1 MTDLPVTKRE
11 REAEATEK
19 RAVAEERSP
28 RGDLMIASCRS
39 GLPLARRIV
48 ERLRVREEAERG
60 DGERGT
66 EVGFLEGIDTQFSD
80 TETVVRLDA
89 DVSGKDVF
97 LLQALYDPTSERGI
111 DENYM
116 AFFTAARACREWGAN
131 HVTAILPYL
140 AYARQDKPS
149 LSRREPTTAKL
160 TADFA
165 IAAGIDRLITWHPHL
180 RQIHGFY
187 GGTPLHVLDAL
198 GFFVEAYRE
207 YDGREDVIMVAPDA
221 GATKFVMACGR
232 ALDLSCAVGSKYR
245 PRPEEAVL
253 TDVMGDTAGK
263 RVAIVIDDMISSGG
277 TAEALIQ
284 KLIEETEIEEVHLGV
299 SHNLCL
305 PAARERLEELHQAYH
320 LQEVMVTNTIPQTE
334 AFRSLPFLDVR
345 DLSDVLADVILRVH
359 HNRPVSEMYQRIE

>member
-1 MTDLPVTKRE
+1 MSDLSHNLE
-11 REAEATEK
+11 EEATAGE
-19 RAVAEERSP
+19 RVTMGAGERSP
-28 RGDLMIASCRS
+28 RGDLMIAGCRS
-39 GLPLARRIV
+39 GLPLARRLV
-48 ERLRVREEAERG
+48 ERI
-60 DGERGT
+60 DGAA
-66 EVGFLEGIDTQFSD
+66 FLEGMDDQFSD
-80 TETVVRLDA
+80 SETVIRLDA

-97 LLQALYDPTSERGI
+97 LVQALYDPTSERSI

-116 AFFTAARACREWGAN
+116 AFFGAARACREWGAN
-131 HVTAILPYL
+131 HVTAVLPYL
-140 AYARQDKPS
+140 AYARQDKPT

-187 GGTPLHVLDAL
+187 GGTPVHVLDAL
-198 GFFVEAYRE
+198 GFFVDAFGEYR
-207 YDGREDVIMVAPDA
+207 GREDVIMVAPDA
-221 GATKFVMACGR
+221 GASKFVIHCGR

-277 TAEALIQ
+277 TAYALIRR
-284 KLIEETEIEEVHLGV
+284 LIEETEIEEVHLGA

-305 PAARERLEELHQAYH
+305 PAARERLEELHRAYH
-320 LQEVMVTNTIPQTE
+320 LQRVIVTNTVPQTE
-334 AFRSLPFLDVR
+334 PFRSLPFLTVR
-345 DLSDVLADVILRVH
+345 DLSGIMADIIVRVH
-359 HNRPVSEMYQRIE
+359 HNRPVNDLYERLD

>member
-1 MTDLPVTKRE
+1 MTDLPVKEKESVGTEE
-11 REAEATEK
+11 R
-19 RAVAEERSP
+19 VAMSTGERSP

-39 GLPLARRIV
+39 GLPMARRIV
-48 ERLRVREEAERG
+48 ERLRAQAEAAGRS
-60 DGERGT
+60 DD
-66 EVGFLEGIDTQFSD
+66 VGFLKGIDDQFSD
-80 TETVVRLDA
+80 SETVIRLDA

-97 LLQALYDPTSERGI
+97 LLQALYDPTSERSI

-116 AFFTAARACREWGAN
+116 AFFIAARACREWGAN
-131 HVTAILPYL
+131 HVTAVLPYL

-149 LSRREPTTAKL
+149 LFRREPTTAKL

-187 GGTPLHVLDAL
+187 GGTPVHVLDAL
-198 GFFVEAYRE
+198 GFFVNAFSAFA
-207 YDGREDVIMVAPDA
+207 GREDVIMVAPDA
-221 GATKFVMACGR
+221 GASKFVIHCGR

-253 TDVMGDTAGK
+253 TDVMGDTTGK

-277 TAEALIQ
+277 TVYALIQ
-284 KLIEETEIEEVHLGV
+284 KLIQETSIEEVHLGV

-305 PAARERLEELHQAYH
+305 PTARERLEELHQEYH
-320 LQEVMVTNTIPQTE
+320 LQQVMVTNTIPQTE
-334 AFRSLPFLDVR
+334 PFRSLPFLKVR
-345 DLSDVLADVILRVH
+345 DLSGAVAEVILRVH
-359 HNRPVSEMYQRIE
+359 HNRAVSDLYQRLD

>member
-1 MTDLPVTKRE
+1 MSDLSVKE
-11 REAEATEK
+11 WEAAAP
-19 RAVAEERSP
+19 RERSP

-39 GLPLARRIV
+39 GLRLARRIV
-48 ERLRVREEAERG
+48 ERLDEAGGGG
-60 DGERGT
+60 DLF
-66 EVGFLEGIDTQFSD
+66 FLEGIDDQFSD
-80 TETVVRLDA
+80 SETVVRLDA

-97 LLQALYDPTSERGI
+97 LLQALYDPTSERVI

-116 AFFTAARACREWGAN
+116 AFFIAARACREYGAN

-187 GGTPLHVLDAL
+187 GGTPVHVLDAM
-198 GFFVEAYRE
+198 GFFVDAFSNFK
-207 YDGREDVIMVAPDA
+207 GREDVIMVAPDA
-221 GATKFVMACGR
+221 GATKFVMECGR
-232 ALDLSCAVGSKYR
+232 ALNLSCAVGSKHR

-253 TDVMGDTAGK
+253 TDVMGNMAGK

-277 TAEALIQ
+277 TVEALIT
-284 KLIEETEIEEVHLGV
+284 KLSQETEIKEVHLGV

-305 PAARERLEELHQAYH
+305 PAAKERLETLHEGYH
-320 LQEVMVTNTIPQTE
+320 LERVMVTNTIPQTE
-334 AFRSLPFLDVR
+334 AFRALPFMEVR
-345 DLSDVLADVILRVH
+345 DLADALADVILRVH
-359 HNRPVSEMYQRIE
+359 GNRPVSDFYQRLE